1 MPINYI
7 ISGDKFE
14 ESLQAQ
20 PSSIVKVHTATT
32 AIKDENSLGSG
43 CFIKTLVTSAK
54 DLVLY
59 IANLQTLNVPGV
71 AMHLYSLAYSYS
83 FIAFTE

>member
-20 PSSIVKVHTATT
+20 PSSIVKVHKLTT
-32 AIKDENSLGSG
+32 TIKDENSLGLG
-43 CFIKTLVTSAK
+43 CLVKT
-54 DLVLY
+54 
-59 IANLQTLNVPGV
+59 
-71 AMHLYSLAYSYS
+71 
-83 FIAFTE
+83 